1 MATNTA
7 FGTLPNPT
15 TQLFGGNA
23 GGGSAGAPPAQ
34 PKPQAQASQGLA
46 PGATPTFAQMQ
57 QQGQARPAPAPALAA
72 PSGGVGQK
80 FNYGGATQN
89 FLGRLDQRLAGMED
103 APSVYDDPALV
114 KRREAAMAN
123 LQAER
128 NASQSKLEEEMAS
141 RGLAA
146 SSIASGRMGDI
157 AGQFARAQGTLE
169 ADLLKE
175 SMAQEQQ
182 RQQFLTG
189 QLSNLFGTTSERD
202 IQAFGATVESEK
214 AQADIE
220 QKAQDLVLQG
230 KALDLTQARDL
241 ATAQYQSGQLQ
252 QGYAE
257 IASRERMQQN
267 QFGFE
272 GSQSA
277 LERNLR
283 ETMQTREL
291 TSEEKRQLTQIEAN
305 KALQT
310 DSQTF
315 QAGQSQLE
323 RELRTTMQNREL
335 TAAEKRQ
342 LDEIEANKAEA
353 ARTRTFQGEQSKLD
367 RDLRTT
373 LSGNELAQAQ
383 SQFEQRFGFEQGQS
397 QNQFLASLAATLAPM
412 DPAKR
417 DAFLTSLGIKKPLP
431 VGPGS
436 PSTDTGGF

>member
-1 MATNTA
+1 
-7 FGTLPNPT
+7 
-15 TQLFGGNA
+15 
-23 GGGSAGAPPAQ
+23 
-34 PKPQAQASQGLA
+34 
-46 PGATPTFAQMQ
+46 MQ
-57 QQGQARPAPAPALAA
+57 QQGQARPAPVLGA
-72 PSGGVGQK
+72 PSAGIGQK

-89 FLGRLDQRLAGMED
+89 FLGRLDQRLTQMED

-202 IQAFGATVESEK
+202 IQAFGATVDSEK
-214 AQADIE
+214 AKADIE
-220 QKAQDLVLQG
+220 LRAQELKQQD
-230 KALDLTQARDL
+230 KSLDLTQARDL

-257 IASRERMQQN
+257 MASRERMQQN

-277 LERNLR
+277 LERDLR
-283 ETMQTREL
+283 RQLQEGQITAEGL
-291 TSEEKRQLTQIEAN
+291 RQLTQINAT
-305 KALQT
+305 KDLQT
-310 DSQTF
+310 DAQTF
-315 QAGQSQLE
+315 QAGQSVLE
-323 RELRTTMQNREL
+323 RDLREKMQTREL

-342 LDEIEANKAEA
+342 LAGIEADKAAAVVRNTFEA
-353 ARTRTFQGEQSKLD
+353 EQAGLTRTFQGDQSQLD
-367 RDLRTT
+367 RALRTT
-373 LSGNELAQAQ
+373 LSDKELGQAQ
-383 SQFEQRFGFEQGQS
+383 SQFERRFGFEEGQS
-397 QNQFLASLAATLAPM
+397 RNQFLASLAATLAPM
-412 DPAKR
+412 DPKKR
-417 DAFLTSLGIKKPLP
+417 DEFLRSLGINKPSP

-436 PSTDTGGF
+436 PTTDPGGF

>member
-15 TQLFGGNA
+15 SQLFGGNA

-57 QQGQARPAPAPALAA
+57 QQGQARPAPALGA
-72 PSGGVGQK
+72 PSAGIGQK
-80 FNYGGATQN
+80 FDYGASTQN
-89 FLGRLDQRLAGMED
+89 FLGRLDQRLGQMEN

-202 IQAFGATVESEK
+202 IQAFGATIDSERAK
-214 AQADIE
+214 ADIE

-230 KALDLTQARDL
+230 RALDITQARDL

-252 QGYAE
+252 QGYAD

-277 LERNLR
+277 LERGLR
-283 ETMQTREL
+283 EKMQTQQL
-291 TSEEKRQLTQIEAN
+291 TSEEKRQLNQIEAN

-310 DSQTF
+310 DQQTF

-353 ARTRTFQGEQSKLD
+353 ARTRTFQSEQSKLD

-373 LSGNELAQAQ
+373 LSGNELSQAQ
-383 SQFEQRFGFEQGQS
+383 SQFEQRFGFEKGQS

-412 DPAKR
+412 DPKKR
-417 DAFLTSLGIKKPLP
+417 DEFLRSLGINKPSP

-436 PSTDTGGF
+436 PTTDPGGF